1 MDLPRVEKFK
11 IMGKESNQ
19 YRDEL
24 ADKLKEIR
32 NSDPE
37 NPEIAKAK
45 AGGYLEASKQSE
57 EHKRAEED
65 YRTSM
70 EHQREIEKRKQELI
84 QGLEEQNEKLNN
96 LKNDPVIGFIFEGRE
111 IGIVNPKYGTGNVV
125 RYGEKDHY
133 IDGYYKISTKS
144 KGWNGYS
151 EEIDREFKQEKER
164 ARSAIQLLLDN
175 QDRIPRS
182 LLNGREYILYDVGQ
196 DGFGIRWNGG
206 EWKGVEAC
214 SGGGMSSL
222 RFKEEIN
229 PIKNAIDK
237 INHLRGVS
245 FKWRNKNARREIGVI
260 AEEVYSVF
268 PELVAL
274 DENNKPL
281 SVYYDKF
288 VAVLIEA
295 VKELSQEIEKLKSK

>member
-1 MDLPRVEKFK
+1 MV
-11 IMGKESNQ
+11 
-19 YRDEL
+19 
-24 ADKLKEIR
+24 
-32 NSDPE
+32 
-37 NPEIAKAK
+37 
-45 AGGYLEASKQSE
+45 
-57 EHKRAEED
+57 
-65 YRTSM
+65 
-70 EHQREIEKRKQELI
+70 
-84 QGLEEQNEKLNN
+84 
-96 LKNDPVIGFIFEGRE
+96 
-111 IGIVNPKYGTGNVV
+111 GN
-125 RYGEKDHY
+125 G
-133 IDGYYKISTKS
+133 
-144 KGWNGYS
+144 KGW
-151 EEIDREFKQEKER
+151 RHV
-164 ARSAIQLLLDN
+164 A
-175 QDRIPRS
+175 
-182 LLNGREYILYDVGQ
+182 
-196 DGFGIRWNGG
+196 
-206 EWKGVEAC
+206 
-214 SGGGMSSL
+214 GGGMSSL